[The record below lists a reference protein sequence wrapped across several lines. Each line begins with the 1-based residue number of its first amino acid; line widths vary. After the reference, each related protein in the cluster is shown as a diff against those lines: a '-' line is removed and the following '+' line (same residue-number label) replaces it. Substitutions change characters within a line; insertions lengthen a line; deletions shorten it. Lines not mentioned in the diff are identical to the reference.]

1 VSDVEAARL
10 YVMDNLNKPGSDS
23 SPQLWLRHGY
33 ITRLYR
39 EVEEGILCIAENA
52 LVETIPEEAKS
63 LKLQGLECYVSFP
76 YQREVYAYC
85 KELLAKKYDHFL
97 RPFFDVTACATKP
110 EAPRL
115 RYQLQQFM
123 TCALYSVATTRN
135 GTCLPS
141 YDGEGKLGIVE
152 LDATA
157 LRSKASV
164 FWENLSL
171 ECDSF
176 LSGGGWCR
184 KLPGKPA

>member
-1 VSDVEAARL
+1 MATSRVHHPALPRGGGGHPL
-10 YVMDNLNKPGSDS
+10 YCRECSSRDNPRRSKEPETPGT
-23 SPQLWLRHGY
+23 GM
-33 ITRLYR
+33 
-39 EVEEGILCIAENA
+39 LC
-52 LVETIPEEAKS
+52 L
-63 LKLQGLECYVSFP
+63 FP
-76 YQREVYAYC
+76 VPAGSICLC

-97 RPFFDVTACATKP
+97 RPFFDVTACATKA

-141 YDGEGKLGIVE
+141 YDGEGKLDIVE

-176 LSGGGWCR
+176 LSGGGSCR